1 MLGFITLRGC
11 KSIGADNTI
20 CLAFLFSSLAIYGT
34 LYALGLALD
43 HLFGTD
49 MLIRILLT
57 SAYSVRYLIKLPR
70 EVKDMELGAQ
80 RLEQLIDETF

>member
-20 CLAFLFSSLAIYGT
+20 CLAFLFASLAIYGT
-34 LYALGLALD
+34 LYVLGLALD
-43 HLFGTD
+43 LVFATD

-70 EVKDMELGAQ
+70 EVKDMELGAA